1 MPACL
6 QILDKRLGKLV
17 LQKSV
22 SLSII
27 FVPKTADLLK
37 ALLSSKAGGQLFAHL
52 CTDQCVEHMR
62 FMGINFIS

>member
-6 QILDKRLGKLV
+6 QILDKRMGKLV

-27 FVPKTADLLK
+27 FMPKTADLLK
-37 ALLSSKAGGQLFAHL
+37 ALLNSKAGGQLFTNL
-52 CTDQCVEHMR
+52 CKDQNVELMR